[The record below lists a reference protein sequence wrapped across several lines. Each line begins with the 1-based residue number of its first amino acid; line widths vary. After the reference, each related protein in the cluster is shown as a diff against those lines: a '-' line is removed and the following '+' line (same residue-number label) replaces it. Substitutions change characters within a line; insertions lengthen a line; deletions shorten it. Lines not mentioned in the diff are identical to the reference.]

1 MTLEERIKE
10 ACDKGLTHL
19 TVWPVPSVDG
29 KHTYWAAR
37 ATPSTGHAYVSTQ
50 SKFAVDA
57 IAEVLAQLPKA
68 KSRQAPL
75 PRFDTVNPPLS
86 EMAQREVTAAVTEP
100 LAVAKEEL
108 SHPIPP
114 PVDEWSRFK

>member
-68 KSRQAPL
+68 KSRSL
-75 PRFDTVNPPLS
+75 PPP
-86 EMAQREVTAAVTEP
+86 REFTAAVTDP
-100 LAVAKEEL
+100 VAVAKEEFSQITSEIDRWL
-108 SHPIPP
+108 PKI
-114 PVDEWSRFK
+114 